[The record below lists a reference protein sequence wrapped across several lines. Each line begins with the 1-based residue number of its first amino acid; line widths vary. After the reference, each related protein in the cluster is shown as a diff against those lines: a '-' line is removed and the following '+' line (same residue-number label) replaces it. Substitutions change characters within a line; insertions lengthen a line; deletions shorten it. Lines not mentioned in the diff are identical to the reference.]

1 MSSYKITPTSKNLF
15 KSTIAVLLL
24 QCLLWFIII
33 NKSAATNV
41 SSGNNIRIRGLN
53 SVSVKEKQFDCNYHS
68 NTICKCPGICM
79 TQYNNESYCVLKKCF
94 HWDTDENECKG
105 SGKDHTAPLV
115 LNAIPITS
123 QLGIGYG
130 IIERWDLFAMQL
142 SITMGPCILLCF
154 ITCCLIG
161 SDTNSDK
168 TQTSGLCLSH
178 CVSCLWV
185 IAILIFYVFAIVWTA
200 TPDALL
206 DGTGCH
212 LTGFNN

>member
-24 QCLLWFIII
+24 QCLLWFMII
-33 NKSAATNV
+33 NKSFAFNV
-41 SSGNNIRIRGLN
+41 SSENNIRIRGLN
-53 SVSVKEKQFDCNYHS
+53 LVSVKEEQFDCHYNN
-68 NTICKCPGICM
+68 NTICNCPYSCM

-94 HWDTDENECKG
+94 KWDTDKKVCRH

-115 LNAIPITS
+115 LSAIPVTS

-130 IIERWDLFAMQL
+130 IIERWDLLAMQL
-142 SITMGPCILLCF
+142 SITFGPCILLCF
-154 ITCCLIG
+154 MTCCLIG
-161 SDTNSDK
+161 YDINSDK
-168 TQTSGLCLSH
+168 TQISGACLTY
-178 CVSCLWV
+178 CISCLWA
-185 IAILIFYVFAIVWTA
+185 IAILILYVFAIVWTA

-206 DGTGCH
+206 DGTGCP